1 MYVHVFLSSYKNSL
15 CNKIIEILLII
26 VKSRGIVSGPTK
38 TFNMPG
44 LKISHV
50 VIKNKKVYSE
60 FLREFDRIGY
70 SQQSIMGIVGTVSA
84 YNKGENWL
92 NEVKSY
98 IYNNIIYI
106 DNYLKNNLPKIK
118 LIKPEG
124 TYLLWLDFRDLKL
137 SDKKI
142 NDLIMNKSKLWLDS
156 GLIFGQSGR
165 GFQRINV
172 ATNRKKINILLER
185 LTKTFKDF

>member
-1 MYVHVFLSSYKNSL
+1 MKETKVTIKKSGAY
-15 CNKIIEILLII
+15 LLQ
-26 VKSRGIVSGPTK
+26 GAK
-38 TFNMPG
+38 TEAN
-44 LKISHV
+44 I
-50 VIKNKKVYSE
+50 VIKSSSVELY
-60 FLREFDRIGY
+60 
-70 SQQSIMGIVGTVSA
+70 
-84 YNKGENWL
+84 
-92 NEVKSY
+92 
-98 IYNNIIYI
+98 
-106 DNYLKNNLPKIK
+106 
-118 LIKPEG
+118 
-124 TYLLWLDFRDLKL
+124 FRDLKL

>member
-1 MYVHVFLSSYKNSL
+1 
-15 CNKIIEILLII
+15 
-26 VKSRGIVSGPTK
+26 
-38 TFNMPG
+38 MPG

-106 DNYLKNNLPKIK
+106 DSYLKNNLPKIK

-172 ATNRKKINILLER
+172 ATNRKNINILLER
-185 LTKTFKDF
+185 LTKTFKDFQ